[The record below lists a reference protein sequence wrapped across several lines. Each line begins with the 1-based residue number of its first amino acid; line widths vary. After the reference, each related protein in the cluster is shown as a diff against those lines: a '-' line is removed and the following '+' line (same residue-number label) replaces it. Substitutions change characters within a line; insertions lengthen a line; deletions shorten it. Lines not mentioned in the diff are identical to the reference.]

1 MTKTVKSI
9 VTALAIAFITGG
21 LELRSHVV
29 GLEVQVSGVAA
40 RVDRIER
47 LLDQREYAHNDP

>member
-1 MTKTVKSI
+1 MNKTLKS
-9 VTALAIAFITGG
+9 VATALIVAFIAGG

-47 LLDQREYAHNDP
+47 LLDAKEYADAR